1 MASLTDGTS
10 LARKAVAK
18 MARKLQ
24 RLCPVVLRRCCVAD
38 EERAEQEMNLGTMQS
53 TGVRN
58 RRAPEQTP
66 ESNDDHPA
74 SPTTSGTL
82 TPGTSEVPS
91 ENEGM
96 NAVQVVSAYKSANLG
111 NTYLQIPSSGE
122 LGNVFLIGSE
132 LAFPGE

>member
-10 LARKAVAK
+10 MAQKAVAE

-24 RLCPVVLRRCCVAD
+24 RLCPVVLRRCYVAD
-38 EERAEQEMNLGTMQS
+38 EERAEQEMDLGTMQS

-66 ESNDDHPA
+66 ENNDDHPA
-74 SPTTSGTL
+74 SPTTTGTL
-82 TPGTSEVPS
+82 TPGTSEAPS
-91 ENEGM
+91 ESEGM
-96 NAVQVVSAYKSANLG
+96 DAVQVVPAYKSANIG
-111 NTYLQIPSSGE
+111 NTYLKIPSSRE

-132 LAFPGE
+132 LAFPFE